1 MTLLSAF
8 ISGCAGETL
17 SDDEWRFFQ
26 DVRPAGLI
34 LFARNIR
41 TPEQVKALIAK
52 FHDAVGRDDLLIL
65 VDQEGGRVQRLKPPH
80 WRQLPSG
87 AAFGLRYASDPKE
100 AVAAAKAVSQLAAR
114 DLAALGFT
122 VNCVPV
128 LDLPVPGAHQVIGD
142 RAYGNEVERVVALG
156 RAVCEGTMAGGLL
169 PVIKHIP
176 GHGRATQDSHLALP
190 VIENDLETLRRT
202 DFAPFRALNDMPI
215 GMTGHVLVTAVDQ
228 SEPASTSRRVV
239 SEIIRGDIGLD
250 GLLLCDDLSM
260 KALRGTTGDKVRRA
274 QAAGC
279 DLILHCN
286 GDMNEMQDVAA
297 HVAVLEGDAER
308 RYLSALKRRKPASA
322 FDATAALAYL
332 DEMNALGATL
342 TARA

>member
-26 DVRPAGLI
+26 DTRPAGLI

-41 TPEQVKALIAK
+41 TSEQVKALIAK
-52 FHDAVGRDDLLIL
+52 FHDAVGRDDLMVL
-65 VDQEGGRVQRLKPPH
+65 VDQEGGRVQRLKPPLC
-80 WRQLPSG
+80 RLLPSA
-87 AAFGLRYASDPKE
+87 AAFGLHYASDPKE
-100 AVAAAKAVSQLAAR
+100 AIAAAKAVSQLAAR

-128 LDLPVPGAHQVIGD
+128 LDLPAPGAHQVIGH

-156 RAVCEGTMAGGLL
+156 RAVCEGTMAGGIL
-169 PVIKHIP
+169 PVIKHMP

-190 VIENDLETLRRT
+190 VIEDDLETLRRS
-202 DFAPFRALNDMPI
+202 DFAPFRALSDMPI
-215 GMTGHVLVTAVDQ
+215 GMTGHVLLTAVDQ
-228 SEPASTSRRVV
+228 RECASTSRRVV
-239 SEIIRGDIGLD
+239 GEIIRGDIGFD

-274 QAAGC
+274 RAAGC

-286 GDMNEMQDVAA
+286 GNMNEMQDVAA
-297 HVAVLEGDAER
+297 HAGELEGEAER
-308 RYLSALKRRKPASA
+308 RYTAALALRKAAPA

-332 DEMNALGATL
+332 DAIHAIGATL
-342 TARA
+342 TAQA